1 MVSEFPGTI
10 KVLGAPY
17 VCTLMSWTS
26 VISDNR
32 NLDNCE
38 RRARRFD
45 KIYSYTFC
53 ALTKSQMSEKTEFF
67 YTGIMVDILGPT
79 FSVII
84 VW

>member
-45 KIYSYTFC
+45 KI
-53 ALTKSQMSEKTEFF
+53 
-67 YTGIMVDILGPT
+67 
-79 FSVII
+79 
-84 VW
+84 